1 MGNVR
6 NDGEIF
12 NWEGGKKGR
21 KEKNGR
27 NKERK
32 VMPDNY

>member
-6 NDGEIF
+6 NDRQIF

-21 KEKNGR
+21 KEKNKR

-32 VMPDNY
+32 VTPDDH